1 MSVGSLNLGY
11 TLFNKAALKSF
22 ASSIL
27 QEKSNLK
34 ILIFWCTVKAEVK
47 GGGDWITG
55 ARILPFLLVRRD
67 YYILHS
73 LIFITRPFWLSEI
86 NATDTYSDP
95 GTFTSGYFTY
105 W

>member
-47 GGGDWITG
+47 GGRG
-55 ARILPFLLVRRD
+55 LD
-67 YYILHS
+67 Y
-73 LIFITRPFWLSEI
+73 RG
-86 NATDTYSDP
+86 TDTALS
-95 GTFTSGYFTY
+95 SGKTWLLYPT
-105 W
+105 

>member
-47 GGGDWITG
+47 GGAGIG
-55 ARILPFLLVRRD
+55 LPGHG
-67 YYILHS
+67 YC
-73 LIFITRPFWLSEI
+73 PF
-86 NATDTYSDP
+86 
-95 GTFTSGYFTY
+95 F
-105 W
+105 

>member
-34 ILIFWCTVKAEVK
+34 ILIF
-47 GGGDWITG
+47 
-55 ARILPFLLVRRD
+55 
-67 YYILHS
+67 
-73 LIFITRPFWLSEI
+73 
-86 NATDTYSDP
+86 
-95 GTFTSGYFTY
+95 
-105 W
+105 